1 MFHVVAL
8 LLLNNYYMIIYI
20 MYMYDHL
27 SSLHSEN
34 NHHNHTLFLVL
45 HQIDPQLAFCLESS
59 T

>member
-8 LLLNNYYMIIYI
+8 LLLNNYYMYMIICMY

-34 NHHNHTLFLVL
+34 NYL
-45 HQIDPQLAFCLESS
+45 LAH
-59 T
+59 